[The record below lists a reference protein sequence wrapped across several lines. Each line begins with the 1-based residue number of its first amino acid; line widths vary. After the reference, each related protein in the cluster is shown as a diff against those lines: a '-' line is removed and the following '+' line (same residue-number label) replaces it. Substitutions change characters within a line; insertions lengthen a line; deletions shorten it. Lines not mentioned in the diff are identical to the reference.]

1 MVEAPPLRVLM
12 LGWEFPPIVAGGL
25 DRACEGL
32 VRGLLGLGCRISLVV
47 PRAGARASG
56 SGTARPEVA
65 ERRFRMIRV
74 DARLAPYRGGP
85 LYGPDLPR
93 EVLRLA
99 RRVSPIGRRERFD
112 VVHAHDWMTFPAA
125 LELQRLSGRP
135 WIAHVH
141 STEFARSGE
150 NGDPFITT
158 VERES
163 LRRASRVVCVSRR
176 TAGVVRRR
184 YGVAESRIRVIH
196 DAIDQDGGAP
206 PEAFPHDRPLVL
218 FAGRLTR
225 QKGPLCFLEAAA
237 RVLEKR
243 PDAEFVMV
251 GAGDRLA
258 FLKRRARE
266 LGIEQ
271 RVALPGFLSP
281 PRLEALF
288 RRATV
293 YAQPS
298 IAEPFGL
305 TVLEAARAGVPA
317 IVSRQA
323 GVTEVVS
330 SLVPV
335 DPDDAAG
342 LAVRI
347 LFLLDSP
354 VYRWR
359 LARRAAREVGH
370 LSWRR
375 AAARCLGVYLEVC

>member
-12 LGWEFPPIVAGGL
+12 LGWEFPPVVAGGL
-25 DRACEGL
+25 GRACEGL

-56 SGTARPEVA
+56 SGTGRPDGA

-74 DARLAPYRGGP
+74 DARLAPDRGGP

-99 RRVSPIGRRERFD
+99 RQISPIGRRERFD
-112 VVHAHDWMTFPAA
+112 VIHAHDWMTFPAA
-125 LELQRLSGRP
+125 LELNRLSGRP

-150 NGDPFITT
+150 NGDAFIAT
-158 VERES
+158 VEREG

-176 TAGVVRRR
+176 TAGIVRRR
-184 YGVAESRIRVIH
+184 YGVAESRIRVVH
-196 DAIDQDGGAP
+196 NAIDRDAGAP
-206 PEAFPHDRPLVL
+206 PAAFPHDRALVL

-225 QKGPLCFLEAAA
+225 QKGPICFLEAAA
-237 RVLEKR
+237 QVLEKR
-243 PDAEFVMV
+243 PDTEFVMA

-266 LGIEQ
+266 LGIEE
-271 RVALPGFLSP
+271 RIEFPGFLPHS
-281 PRLEALF
+281 RLAELY

-293 YAQPS
+293 YVLPS
-298 IAEPFGL
+298 VAEPFGL
-305 TVLEAARAGVPA
+305 TVLEAARAGVAA

-330 SLVPV
+330 SVVPV
-335 DPDDAAG
+335 DPGDAEG
-342 LAVRI
+342 LAARI
-347 LFLLDSP
+347 RYLLDSP

-359 LARRAAREVGH
+359 LARRAAEEVGH
-370 LSWRR
+370 LTWRH
-375 AAARCLGVYLEVC
+375 AAARCLGVYREVC